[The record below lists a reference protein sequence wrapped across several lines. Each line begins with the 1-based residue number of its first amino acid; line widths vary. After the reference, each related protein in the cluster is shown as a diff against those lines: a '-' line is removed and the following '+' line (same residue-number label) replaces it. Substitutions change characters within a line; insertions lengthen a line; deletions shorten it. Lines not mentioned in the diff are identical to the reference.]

1 MFKTL
6 NKKIL
11 TTTVALVM
19 TVPVFASVAVA
30 PTRVEI
36 NANKIKNNYITT
48 AIEVKGD
55 SQVPMRFKVYP
66 GYFTIDNK
74 GEVLMV
80 DKATNDP
87 HDLSKKI
94 RFVPSE
100 FTVAQGKNQK
110 VRLNIANLNQL
121 TDGESR
127 TMLYIEDVNPKE
139 MNIPTGNA
147 GINAQLIVK
156 TRVGV
161 PVYIDKG
168 KVTKDADIEYLNI
181 VKEKNDYYTDMKVV
195 SKGNSKIRYS
205 GKVQIVQGK
214 KLVSEYNLSEKVV
227 GANNFYVDK
236 QKVEMNN
243 IKETG
248 EYTLRTV
255 LSFFDENGKRKNIKK
270 ETNLVIQGNM

>member
-11 TTTVALVM
+11 TTTLALFM
-19 TVPVFASVAVA
+19 TIPTFASVAVS
-30 PTRVEI
+30 PTRIEI
-36 NANKIKNNYITT
+36 NANKIKNNYVTT

-55 SQVPMRFKVYP
+55 SQVPMRFKIYP

-74 GEVLMV
+74 GEVVMV

-168 KVTKDADIEYLNI
+168 KVTKDAEIEYLNV
-181 VKEKNDYYTDMKVV
+181 VKEKNAYYTNMKVV

-236 QKVEMNN
+236 QKIEMNN
-243 IKETG
+243 IKESG

>member
-11 TTTVALVM
+11 TTTLALFM
-19 TVPVFASVAVA
+19 TIPTFASVAVS
-30 PTRVEI
+30 PTRIEI

-74 GEVLMV
+74 GEVVMV

-168 KVTKDADIEYLNI
+168 KVTKDAEIEYLNV
-181 VKEKNDYYTDMKVV
+181 VKEKNAYYTNMKVV

-255 LSFFDENGKRKNIKK
+255 LSFFDENGKRKNIKR

>member
-1 MFKTL
+1 MFKKL

-11 TTTVALVM
+11 TTTLALM
-19 TVPVFASVAVA
+19 LSVPAFASVAVS

-36 NANKIKNNYITT
+36 NANKLKSNYVTT

-74 GEVLMV
+74 GEVVMV

-121 TDGESR
+121 PNGESR
-127 TMLYIEDVNPKE
+127 AMLYIEDVNPKE

-168 KVTKDADIEYLNI
+168 KVTKDAEIEYLN
-181 VKEKNDYYTDMKVV
+181 VAKEKNVYYTNMKVV

-214 KLVSEYNLSEKVV
+214 KLVSEYNLSERVV
-227 GANNFYVDK
+227 GANNFYIDK

>member
-255 LSFFDENGKRKNIKK
+255 LSFFDENGKRKNIKR